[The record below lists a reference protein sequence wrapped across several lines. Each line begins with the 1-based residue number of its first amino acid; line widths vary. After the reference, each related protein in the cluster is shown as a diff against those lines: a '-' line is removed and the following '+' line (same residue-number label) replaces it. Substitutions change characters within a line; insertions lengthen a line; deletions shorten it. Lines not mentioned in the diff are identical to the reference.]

1 MKIGVFKT
9 LGLALLLAGLACLSF
24 VSGQEPKAPAS
35 GSLKLLRAR
44 AEQGDAASQL
54 RLGNLC
60 ESGRGVKQD
69 YAEAVRWYRKAA
81 DQGNSTA
88 QFNVGFAHYD
98 GKVMM
103 KDKVEALMWMILASK
118 GVGGDGQRESQE
130 VIAPFRQ
137 KVSGEMTSQQIAE
150 AERRA
155 REWQPK
161 TAQESKE
168 PTPK

>member
-1 MKIGVFKT
+1 MKTEVSKT
-9 LGLALLLAGLACLSF
+9 RGLAVLLSGLACLSF

-44 AEQGDAASQL
+44 AERGDAQSQL

-60 ESGRGVKQD
+60 EAGRGVKQD
-69 YAEAVRWYRKAA
+69 YSEAVRWYRKAA

-88 QFNVGFAHYD
+88 QFKLGFAHYD
-98 GKVMM
+98 GQVMM

-118 GVGGDGQRESQE
+118 GVGGDGQNDSQE
-130 VIAPFRQ
+130 RATQFRQ

-150 AERRA
+150 AQRRA
-155 REWQPK
+155 RE
-161 TAQESKE
+161 
-168 PTPK
+168 